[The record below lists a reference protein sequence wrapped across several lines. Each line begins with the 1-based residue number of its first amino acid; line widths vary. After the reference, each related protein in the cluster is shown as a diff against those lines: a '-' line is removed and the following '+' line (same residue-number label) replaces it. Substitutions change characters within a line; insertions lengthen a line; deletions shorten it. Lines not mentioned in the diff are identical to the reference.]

1 MLSWIGCEII
11 ILVKQLHWLTIIIL
25 KSSFFLSVEASVSR
39 NPFLRPGSKQ
49 KPPPPPV
56 RSTYTPNP
64 VPQKDM
70 SKEIE
75 FRGYFVLKGKP
86 FFCLLNKKSNHA
98 EWVSLSE
105 ITYEQFEASEFD
117 MESEVLTVI
126 YEGSRYDLSLIQG
139 GSSIVSGSAQPP
151 RASSVKP
158 SIKSSIPSTT
168 TRYMPPR
175 PKTTPKLPDWLAK
188 KRTNSLPLP
197 ISRGVSTGSGFSS
210 GIVPRR
216 ITPNL
221 PFPSSQLRE
230 PAKTEAPSSLVPTSS
245 TSISKSF
252 PKSSNIG
259 NISQTSPDSIIE
271 NVNESSQ
278 NNGSASNELDLNSL
292 PPPPPPPNIV
302 PPSPPPD
309 IIPSREN

>member
-1 MLSWIGCEII
+1 MTGCEII
-11 ILVKQLHWLTIIIL
+11 TLVKKLFWLAFILCDVFLHLT
-25 KSSFFLSVEASVSR
+25 VEASVSR
-39 NPFLRPGSKQ
+39 NPFLRPGSQQ

-56 RSTYTPNP
+56 QNNFKPKP
-64 VPQKDM
+64 IPQKDM

-98 EWVSLSE
+98 EWISLSE

-139 GSSIVSGSAQPP
+139 GASIGSGSSLPP
-151 RASSVKP
+151 RALSVTP
-158 SIKSSIPSTT
+158 SNKSSSSSTP

-188 KRTNSLPLP
+188 KGTNTLPLP
-197 ISRGVSTGSGFSS
+197 ISRGASTGSGFSGS
-210 GIVPRR
+210 GVPRR
-216 ITPNL
+216 ITPSL
-221 PFPSSQLRE
+221 PFPSGQARGSV
-230 PAKTEAPSSLVPTSS
+230 PSETLGGSLPSLNQS
-245 TSISKSF
+245 TSRSAPTQSTSG
-252 PKSSNIG
+252 SS
-259 NISQTSPDSIIE
+259 SSPTITPSIE
-271 NVNESSQ
+271 NVSESSQ
-278 NNGSASNELDLNSL
+278 SNGSTSNELDLDSL